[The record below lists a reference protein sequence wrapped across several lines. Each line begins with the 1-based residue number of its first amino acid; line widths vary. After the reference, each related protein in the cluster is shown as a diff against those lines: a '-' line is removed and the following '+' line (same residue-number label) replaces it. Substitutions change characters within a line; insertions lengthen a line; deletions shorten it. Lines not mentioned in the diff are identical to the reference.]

1 MFSNKYRRITASTT
15 KFSSKEIQV
24 LAFGYQ
30 NLREI
35 NEIQKWVFLNFE
47 DIWILYVFFPQ

>member
-1 MFSNKYRRITASTT
+1 MISNKYRRFTTST
-15 KFSSKEIQV
+15 KFSSREIQV

-30 NLREI
+30 KLQEI

-47 DIWILYVFFPQ
+47 GIWIL